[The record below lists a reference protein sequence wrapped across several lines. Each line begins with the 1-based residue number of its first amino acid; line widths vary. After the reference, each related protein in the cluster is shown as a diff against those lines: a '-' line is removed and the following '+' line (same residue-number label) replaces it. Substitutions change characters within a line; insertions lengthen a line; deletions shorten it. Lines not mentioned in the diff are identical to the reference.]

1 MRILHISKYY
11 YPYVGGVEN
20 VCKYIADNSEGHE
33 VAVVCFNDGHLNNV
47 GEVDGIKVYRVG
59 AFVTIARQAISL
71 TYFMVLRKV
80 IKRFRPDIIHFHW
93 ANPFPA
99 AILLPLI
106 PKDVKLI
113 IHWHMDII
121 KQRKIYRFIK
131 PIEERLLKRADMVV
145 VTSPQYRDGSVPL
158 QPFKEKVRVVPNGI
172 GTSSL
177 KKPLKAEID
186 AVKGKYGGKKIVFF
200 VGRHILYK
208 GLTFLIEA
216 EKYIKSD
223 CVFVIAGDGPLSK
236 QLMASCQSERVFFV
250 GRLSDELLTRYY
262 YATSVFV
269 FPSITKNEAFGM
281 ALAEAMYC
289 YTPAVTFTISGSGV
303 NWVNLNE
310 VTGIE
315 APNGDVRAFAEAIDR
330 LLVDEN
336 LAKRYGEAAH
346 QRVAENFTVDIMMRE
361 MMKCYQDVMCQS

>member
-1 MRILHISKYY
+1 MKDKKKNDL
-11 YPYVGGVEN
+11 
-20 VCKYIADNSEGHE
+20 
-33 VAVVCFNDGHLNNV
+33 AV
-47 GEVDGIKVYRVG
+47 
-59 AFVTIARQAISL
+59 
-71 TYFMVLRKV
+71 
-80 IKRFRPDIIHFHW
+80 
-93 ANPFPA
+93 
-99 AILLPLI
+99 LLG
-106 PKDVKLI
+106 
-113 IHWHMDII
+113 
-121 KQRKIYRFIK
+121 Y
-131 PIEERLLKRADMVV
+131 A
-145 VTSPQYRDGSVPL
+145 GS
-158 QPFKEKVRVVPNGI
+158 
-172 GTSSL
+172 
-177 KKPLKAEID
+177 
-186 AVKGKYGGKKIVFF
+186 
-200 VGRHILYK
+200 YK

-262 YATSVFV
+262 YAASVFV

-361 MMKCYQDVMCQS
+361 MMKCYQDIMCQS